1 MTDKGICG
9 IIIYKNNTPVIRIF
23 GDRKVYEQHDSNGLL
38 VTRQEFIQLIK
49 SMLYEV
55 NQDEFNSQIDP
66 ILKNKTADTRVK
78 VKADSIRMMSYVVN
92 QWTDASIVK
101 GSIEELEYGKQVIR
115 YLGNKSDNIE
125 IELL

>member
-1 MTDKGICG
+1 MTDRGICG
-9 IIIYKNNTPVIRIF
+9 IIIYKNNTPVVRVF

-49 SMLYEV
+49 QMLYEV

-66 ILKNKTADTRVK
+66 IIKNKTTKTKVK
-78 VKADSIRMMSYVVN
+78 LKADSIRMMSYVVN

-101 GSIEELEYGKQVIR
+101 GSIEELEYSKQVIR

-125 IELL
+125 IELS

>member
-9 IIIYKNNTPVIRIF
+9 IIVYKNNTPVVRVF

-92 QWTDASIVK
+92 SWTDASVIK
-101 GSIEELEYGKQVIR
+101 GSIEELEYSKQVLR

-125 IELL
+125 IKLL

>member
-9 IIIYKNNTPVIRIF
+9 IIIYKNNTPVVRIF
-23 GDRKVYEQHDSNGLL
+23 GDRKVYEQHDNDGLL

-55 NQDEFNSQIDP
+55 NQDEFNSQIDL

-78 VKADSIRMMSYVVN
+78 VKADSIRMMSYVAKP
-92 QWTDASIVK
+92 WTDASVIK
-101 GSIEELEYGKQVIR
+101 GSIEELEYSKQVLK

>member
-9 IIIYKNNTPVIRIF
+9 IVVYKNNTPVVRVF

-66 ILKNKTADTRVK
+66 ILKNKTANTRVK
-78 VKADSIRMMSYVVN
+78 VRADSIRMMSYVVN
-92 QWTDASIVK
+92 QWTDASVIK
-101 GSIEELEYGKQVIR
+101 GSIEELEYSKQVLK

-125 IELL
+125 IKLL

>member
-9 IIIYKNNTPVIRIF
+9 IIVYKNNTPVVRIF

-92 QWTDASIVK
+92 SWTDASVIK
-101 GSIEELEYGKQVIR
+101 GSIEELEYSKQVLK

-125 IELL
+125 IKLL

>member
-9 IIIYKNNTPVIRIF
+9 IVVYKNNTPVVRVF

-92 QWTDASIVK
+92 SWTDASVIK
-101 GSIEELEYGKQVIR
+101 GSIEELEYSKQVLK

-125 IELL
+125 IKLL

>member
-9 IIIYKNNTPVIRIF
+9 IVVYKNNTPVVRVF

-92 QWTDASIVK
+92 SWTDASVIK
-101 GSIEELEYGKQVIR
+101 GSIEELEYSKQVLR

-125 IELL
+125 IKLL

>member
-9 IIIYKNNTPVIRIF
+9 IVVYKNNTPVVRVF

-92 QWTDASIVK
+92 QWTDTSVIK
-101 GSIEELEYGKQVIR
+101 GSIEELEYSKQVLK

-125 IELL
+125 IKLL

>member
-9 IIIYKNNTPVIRIF
+9 IIIYKNNTPVVRVF
-23 GDRKVYEQHDSNGLL
+23 GDRKVYEQHDSDGLL

-55 NQDEFNSQIDP
+55 NQDEFNSQIEP

-78 VKADSIRMMSYVVN
+78 VKADSIRMMSYVVSS
-92 QWTDASIVK
+92 WKDASVIK
-101 GSIEELEYGKQVIR
+101 GSIEELEYSKQVLK

>member
-9 IIIYKNNTPVIRIF
+9 IIIYKNNTPVVRVF
-23 GDRKVYEQHDSNGLL
+23 GDRKVYEQHDNDGLL

-66 ILKNKTADTRVK
+66 ILKNKKADTRVK
-78 VKADSIRMMSYVVN
+78 VKADSIRMMSYVVKS
-92 QWTDASIVK
+92 WTDASVIK
-101 GSIEELEYGKQVIR
+101 GSIEELEYSKQVLK

>member
-9 IIIYKNNTPVIRIF
+9 IIIYKNNNSVVRVF
-23 GDRKVYEQHDSNGLL
+23 GDRKVYEQHDNDGLL

-55 NQDEFNSQIDP
+55 NQDEFNSQVDP

-92 QWTDASIVK
+92 SWTDASVIK
-101 GSIEELEYGKQVIR
+101 GSIEELEYSKQVLK

>member
-9 IIIYKNNTPVIRIF
+9 IIIYKNNTPVVRVF
-23 GDRKVYEQHDSNGLL
+23 GDRKVYEQHDNDGLL

-55 NQDEFNSQIDP
+55 NQNEFNSQIDP

-78 VKADSIRMMSYVVN
+78 VKADSIRMMSYVVKS
-92 QWTDASIVK
+92 WTDASVIK
-101 GSIEELEYGKQVIR
+101 GSIEELEYSKQVLK

>member
-9 IIIYKNNTPVIRIF
+9 IIIYKNNTPVVRIF
-23 GDRKVYEQHDSNGLL
+23 GDRKVYEQHDNDGLL

-55 NQDEFNSQIDP
+55 NQDEFNGQIDP

-92 QWTDASIVK
+92 SWKDASVIK
-101 GSIEELEYGKQVIR
+101 GSIEELEYSKQVLK

>member
-9 IIIYKNNTPVIRIF
+9 IVVYKNNTPVVRVF

-66 ILKNKTADTRVK
+66 ILKNKTADTRVR

-92 QWTDASIVK
+92 SWTDASVIK
-101 GSIEELEYGKQVIR
+101 GSIEELEYSKQVLK

-125 IELL
+125 IKLL

>member
-9 IIIYKNNTPVIRIF
+9 IIIYKNNTPVVRVF
-23 GDRKVYEQHDSNGLL
+23 GDRKVYEQHDNDGLL

-78 VKADSIRMMSYVVN
+78 VKADSIRMMSYVVKS
-92 QWTDASIVK
+92 WTDASVIK
-101 GSIEELEYGKQVIR
+101 GSIEELEYSKQVLK

>member
-9 IIIYKNNTPVIRIF
+9 IIIYKNNTPVVRVF
-23 GDRKVYEQHDSNGLL
+23 GDRKVYEQHDSDGLL

-55 NQDEFNSQIDP
+55 NQDEFNSQVDP
-66 ILKNKTADTRVK
+66 ILKNKTANTRVK

-92 QWTDASIVK
+92 SWTDASVIK
-101 GSIEELEYGKQVIR
+101 GSIEELEYSKQVLK

>member
-9 IIIYKNNTPVIRIF
+9 IIIYKNNTPVVRIF
-23 GDRKVYEQHDSNGLL
+23 GDRKVYEQYDNDGLL

-55 NQDEFNSQIDP
+55 NQDEFNGQIDP

-92 QWTDASIVK
+92 SWKDASVIK
-101 GSIEELEYGKQVIR
+101 GSIEELEYSKQVLK

>member
-9 IIIYKNNTPVIRIF
+9 IVVYKNNTPVVRVF

-66 ILKNKTADTRVK
+66 ILKNKTAETKVK

-92 QWTDASIVK
+92 SWTDASVIK
-101 GSIEELEYGKQVIR
+101 GSIEELEYSKQVLK

-125 IELL
+125 IKLL

>member
-9 IIIYKNNTPVIRIF
+9 IIIYKNNTPVVRVF
-23 GDRKVYEQHDSNGLL
+23 GDRKVYEQHDNDGLL

-66 ILKNKTADTRVK
+66 ILKNKTANTRVK

-92 QWTDASIVK
+92 SWTDASVIK
-101 GSIEELEYGKQVIR
+101 GSMEELEYSKQVLR

>member
-9 IIIYKNNTPVIRIF
+9 IVVYKNNTPVFRVF

-66 ILKNKTADTRVK
+66 ILKNKTADTRVR

-92 QWTDASIVK
+92 SWTDASVIK
-101 GSIEELEYGKQVIR
+101 GSIEELEYSKQVLK

-125 IELL
+125 IKLL